1 MESLKQRLEMELN
14 EKKRINKLY
23 NEVQE
28 EIKKKVADYKPL
40 LRNRTSQSFIL
51 THDIIPICI
60 LFLGFTNLSAWGSTS
75 VILVFMLYWNEQMK
89 WNCPSKTKPKTNTYH
104 KHLI

>member
-28 EIKKKVADYKPL
+28 EIKKKVVDYKPL
-40 LRNRTSQSFIL
+40 LHNRTSERFIL

-75 VILVFMLYWNEQMK
+75 VILVFMLY
-89 WNCPSKTKPKTNTYH
+89 
-104 KHLI
+104 